1 MYQEIIV
8 ENTRE
13 ELIQFPDKQWK
24 HIILHTYLNRT
35 IFGYIL
41 YIGITHCN
49 SCM

>member
-35 IFGYIL
+35 IFGYIPIPVS
-41 YIGITHCN
+41 YTHL
-49 SCM
+49 